1 MWTKKV
7 DIEHTELD
15 DLLLYIHERQEEA
28 EVTESL
34 KANNVSRKD
43 RKQKKLENYWWSV
56 YQKLRREE
64 VTVMMIFDVNFA
76 EEI

>member
-43 RKQKKLENYWWSV
+43 RKQKKLENY
-56 YQKLRREE
+56 
-64 VTVMMIFDVNFA
+64 
-76 EEI
+76 